1 MHRLAFSLVALF
13 AAVVTSIPAPAAAGR
28 TALLPE
34 RAAVDSFTQSLG
46 VHVGR
51 LEVPAIGLDEVIR
64 EGVDLSVID
73 KGVAHWSG
81 TAGPGAPGNMVLAGH
96 RTTHRAPFYDLDELV
111 EGDIVYVTGM
121 DGRVA
126 TYEIVD
132 SMIVTPTDTWIV
144 DQTDT
149 PMVTLFACHPKGSAT
164 HRIVV
169 RAELR
174 EQPVV
179 QFP

>member
-1 MHRLAFSLVALF
+1 MRRIPLVFAILVAVLL
-13 AAVVTSIPAPAAAGR
+13 ATIPEPASAER

-34 RAAVDSFTQSLG
+34 RARVDSFTQSLG
-46 VHVGR
+46 VHVAR
-51 LEVPAIGLDEVIR
+51 LEIESIALDEIIR
-64 EGVDLSVID
+64 QGVDLSVID

-96 RTTHRAPFYDLDELV
+96 RTVETAPFGDLDQVAVGDVV
-111 EGDIVYVTGM
+111 EITGL

-126 TYEIVD
+126 EYRVTETI
-132 SMIVTPTDTWIV
+132 IVTPSDMWIV
-144 DQTDT
+144 DQTDSPILT
-149 PMVTLFACHPKGSAT
+149 MFACHPKGSAT

-169 RAELR
+169 RAELI
-174 EQPVV
+174 EPPVV